1 MANDLAIL
9 EKPQRSAKIETQFS
23 QLKLKLD
30 FSNADIP
37 RSSPQPQGADFYR
50 DLSDDSNSEQDDYW
64 ESHIEETGSVED
76 ARTSSSASTI
86 TSSTLDRVSFEPDE
100 RNVLVDLQKF
110 EGIVRR
116 AVRQRMKRHAEF
128 ATMKHLE
135 EIISEVRDSL
145 AQRLGMVFLDAK
157 PSDPEICYYV
167 LQDSASHDHE
177 SLNLLC
183 QLYFARLAAGGIVTS
198 NGHTE
203 ANFKV
208 IAKDGSRW
216 EVYAPHSSF
225 LALHERLH
233 KEAHRIQITPPD
245 LPISWGGPLALVEK
259 KEVYLNEVLALPV
272 QVLLDMKEIAAI
284 FRPVE
289 ESPIGFDEVY
299 DESLCY
305 RLAEHCCWGERCS
318 CV

>member
-1 MANDLAIL
+1 
-9 EKPQRSAKIETQFS
+9 
-23 QLKLKLD
+23 LKLD
-30 FSNADIP
+30 FSNVDTP
-37 RSSPQPQGADFYR
+37 RSSPQPQGAGFYR
-50 DLSDDSNSEQDDYW
+50 DLSDESESEEDGYW
-64 ESHIEETGSVED
+64 ESYIQETGSVED
-76 ARTSSSASTI
+76 ATASSSASTI
-86 TSSTLDRVSFEPDE
+86 TSSTLDGVSFEPDE
-100 RNVLVDLQKF
+100 RNVLLDVQKF
-110 EGIVRR
+110 EGILRR
-116 AVRQRMKRHAEF
+116 AVRQPVKRNGKVT
-128 ATMKHLE
+128 TMKHLE
-135 EIISEVRDSL
+135 EIISEVKESV
-145 AQRLGMVFLDAK
+145 AQNLGMVFLDAK

-183 QLYFARLAAGGIVTS
+183 QRYFARLAAGGIVTS

-203 ANFKV
+203 ASFKV

-233 KEAHRIQITPPD
+233 KEAHSIQITPPD
-245 LPISWGGPLALVEK
+245 LPVSWGGPLALVEK

-284 FRPVE
+284 FRPVQ